1 MFGVFGGAD
10 DRRLADIT
18 KRLASI
24 ERKLDALLRHSGLH
38 NTAEGAS
45 GSDAFEL
52 PEDVRYAADVNEKIK
67 AIKLL
72 REHTGMGLAEAKA
85 AVEAYQHS
93 RGR

>member
-1 MFGVFGGAD
+1 MFGLFGGAD

-18 KRLASI
+18 RRLANI
-24 ERKLDALLRHSGLH
+24 ERKLDALLRHSGLD
-38 NTAEGAS
+38 NIAQGAS
-45 GSDAFEL
+45 ADSAFDL

-72 REHTGMGLAEAKA
+72 RDQTGMGLAEAKA